1 MKEYV
6 LVYVENTE
14 TGSIVILYKNRPI
27 WQAGLI
33 NLCGGLI
40 EEGETVLEAAVRE
53 LKEESGIVID
63 KNCEYIGELGKIV
76 DGDSIIHC
84 VAVFL
89 NKSVILTTDEDQVP
103 EWVYWDNIKSFPK
116 LIPNL
121 KVIIPLMHMRLDGW
135 EVVDEY
141 RSKTS
146 ALHEIR
152 VKIPDLR

>member
-1 MKEYV
+1 
-6 LVYVENTE
+6 
-14 TGSIVILYKNRPI
+14 
-27 WQAGLI
+27 LI

-89 NKSVILTTDEDQVP
+89 NKSWGRT
-103 EWVYWDNIKSFPK
+103 K
-116 LIPNL
+116 
-121 KVIIPLMHMRLDGW
+121 H
-135 EVVDEY
+135 
-141 RSKTS
+141 
-146 ALHEIR
+146 
-152 VKIPDLR
+152 